1 MEADHLTQLIIA
13 YRYWIIIPLTVI
25 EGPIVAFSVGT
36 LSSFGY
42 FNPYIAI
49 WIFFVKDLLVDG
61 FFYFLGRYARKW
73 RFAQRWL
80 EREGVF
86 AQGVQA
92 MSKQWAEHG
101 WRTMFV
107 SKLPHGLSPAFL
119 ATAGMVH
126 FSLKR
131 FWLYAGSIALMQYGL
146 LFVLGY
152 FLGHIVGAS
161 SDIVRNIQYGLMA
174 ILLVGTVYY
183 IGAWYLRQRFKRL
196 Q

>member
-1 MEADHLTQLIIA
+1 MEADHLTQLIIT

-25 EGPIVAFSVGT
+25 EGPLVAFAVGA

-49 WIFFVKDLLVDG
+49 WIFLVKDLMVDG
-61 FFYFLGRYARKW
+61 FFYYVGRHARRF
-73 RFAQRWL
+73 RFARRWL
-80 EREGVF
+80 EEGGIL
-86 AQGVQA
+86 AHGMGA
-92 MSKQWAEHG
+92 ISKQWAEHG

-131 FWLYAGSIALMQYGL
+131 FWLYAGIIALMQYGL

-152 FLGHIVGAS
+152 FLGHLVGAS
-161 SDIVRNIQYGLMA
+161 SDIVRNIQYGLMG
-174 ILLVGTVYY
+174 ILFFGTIYY
-183 IGAWYLRQRFKRL
+183 LGAWYLRQRFKKL